1 MYDKLLASRQAEIEL
16 LTSDLERTQSN
27 MATLERENETLRNRF
42 NSKDN
47 AQESRYYNKHEEL
60 IINSILGTR
69 GLILN

>member
-47 AQESRYYNKHEEL
+47 AQESRHYNKHEEL